1 MTINK
6 KTDDLKISSMKE
18 LVSPIDI
25 INEIPMT
32 EKATETVVESRRQII
47 DIINKKD
54 NAFLVRCS
62 LEKRG
67 EITFYFNSKN
77 FNLYGWDLIS
87 LNKKIIDY

>member
-54 NAFLVRCS
+54 NRLLMVVGPCS
-62 LEKRG
+62 IHDVDAATEYANRLLSIK
-67 EITFYFNSKN
+67 NKVSKN
-77 FNLYGWDLIS
+77 I
-87 LNKKIIDY
+87 